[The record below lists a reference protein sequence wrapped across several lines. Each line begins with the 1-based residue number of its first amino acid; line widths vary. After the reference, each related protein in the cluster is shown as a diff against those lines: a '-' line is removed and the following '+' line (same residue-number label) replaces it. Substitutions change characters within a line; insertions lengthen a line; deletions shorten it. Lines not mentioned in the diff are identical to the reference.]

1 MSTATTQVNPHL
13 KALSE
18 AGVSVWLDQI
28 RRSLVEGGELAR
40 MVAEDSLRGVTA
52 NPSIFEK
59 AILGSKDYDE
69 ELAELAH
76 QDLDAQAIYERLAIR
91 DVQLAADVLADVHRE
106 THGRDGFVSLEVS
119 PDIAHDSERTLEAA
133 RAYWR
138 ALDRPNVMIKIPGT
152 PEGARAIQ
160 EAIYEGINVNVTLL
174 FAVSAYEKVA
184 EAYLRGLERRQAAG
198 LALSVNSV
206 ASFFVSRVDTNVDRK
221 LEALGRTDLAGRAA
235 LANAR
240 AAYRRFKEIFAGPRW
255 EALRHAGA
263 AVQRPLWAST
273 GTKNPH
279 YPDTMYV
286 DGLVGRHTVN
296 TMPMAT
302 LLAFAD
308 HGHVSGPTAE
318 HDPTPDLKALGDAGI
333 DLDEVTDE
341 LLIDG
346 IKQFEDAMRRL
357 LAGIDER
364 RAAVATGR
372 PPTIQGRIPPAL
384 QHAVAER
391 VQRAVSESVAQ
402 RIWRR
407 DPSLWG
413 GPGVPEIE
421 DRLGWLTISESMLE
435 YAPELH
441 AFAQECSAEG
451 FTDAVLLGMGGSSL
465 GPEVIRR
472 SFGEIPGGLRL
483 QVLDSTHPDVVLG
496 VQESVD
502 LERTIFIVSSKSG
515 GTIETLS
522 HYRHFTALTR
532 PEQFV
537 VVTDPGSPLER
548 LAQDDGLRR
557 AFLNPPDLGGRYSVL
572 SLFGLV
578 PAALMGVNIEALLHR
593 CQVAEQNCAHYDS
606 SESNSGLWLGAAI
619 GELARQGRDK
629 LTFFVSPPTE
639 SFGLWVEQLIAE
651 STGKQGRGILPV
663 ADEPLGSTEVYG
675 KDRVFAYL
683 RNGDAPDEALDAAVD
698 QLANAGH
705 ATIAVPVHGAVDL
718 GRIFF
723 LAEFAVAVAGWALE
737 INPFDQ
743 PNVQEAKDN
752 TKRVLDSGSVPDLEG
767 ADDERLRALLAD
779 AQPPHYVAIMG
790 FLPPSDELDRAISDL
805 RTTIREA
812 TGAATTFGYGPRYLH
827 STGQLHK
834 GGPPTGRFLQ
844 LVDDPTRDAEIPGA
858 DYTFRTLIAAQAA
871 GDLQTL
877 RSHGLPAERV
887 KLDRDP
893 VAGVKALTER
903 IGGLLQ
909 GR

>member
-1 MSTATTQVNPHL
+1 MSTATEVSPRL
-13 KALSE
+13 KALTD

-40 MVAEDSLRGVTA
+40 MVAEECLRGVTA

-69 ELAELAH
+69 DLVEFAH
-76 QDLDAQAIYERLAIR
+76 QNLDAQAIYDRIAVR
-91 DVQLAADVLADVHRE
+91 DVQLASEVLADVHRE
-106 THGRDGFVSLEVS
+106 SNGRDGFVSLEVA
-119 PDIAHDSERTLEAA
+119 PDIAHDSDRTIEAV
-133 RAYWR
+133 RTYWA

-152 PEGARAIQ
+152 PEGAQAIEQ
-160 EAIYEGINVNVTLL
+160 AIYEGINVNVTLL
-174 FAVSAYEKVA
+174 FAVSAYETVA
-184 EAYLRGLERRQAAG
+184 EAYLRGLERRQADG
-198 LALSVNSV
+198 LPVNISSV

-273 GTKNPH
+273 GTKNPS

-286 DGLVGRHTVN
+286 DGLVGRDTVN
-296 TMPMAT
+296 TIPMAT
-302 LLAFAD
+302 LHAVAD
-308 HGHVSGPTAE
+308 HGKVTGPTAE
-318 HDPTPDLKALGDAGI
+318 QDPTEDLRALAEAGI
-333 DLDEVTDE
+333 HMDQVTDE
-341 LLIDG
+341 LLVDG
-346 IKQFEDAMRRL
+346 VKQFEDAMNRL

-372 PPTIQGRIPPAL
+372 PPTIQGRIPSEL
-384 QHAVAER
+384 QGPLAER
-391 VQRAVSESVAQ
+391 VKAAVAQGVAQ
-402 RIWRR
+402 RVWRR

-421 DRLGWLTISESMLE
+421 DRLGWLTVSETMLE
-435 YAPELH
+435 HASELH
-441 AFAQECSAEG
+441 EFADQCRKEG
-451 FTDAVLLGMGGSSL
+451 YTDAVLLGMGGSSL

-472 SFGEIPGGLRL
+472 SFGEIPDGLSL
-483 QVLDSTHPDVVLG
+483 QVLDSTHPDVVLA

-502 LERTIFIVSSKSG
+502 IERTIFIVSSKSG

-522 HYRHFTALTR
+522 HYRHFKALAK

-548 LAQDDGLRR
+548 LADDDGLRR
-557 AFLNPPDLGGRYSVL
+557 AFLNTPDIGGRYSVL
-572 SLFGLV
+572 SMFGLV

-629 LTFFVSPPTE
+629 LTFFVSRPIE

-651 STGKQGRGILPV
+651 STGKHGRGILPV
-663 ADEPLGSTEVYG
+663 ADEPLGSPEEYG
-675 KDRVFAYL
+675 QDRVFAYL
-683 RNGDAPDEALDAAVD
+683 RHVEDPDEALDHAIA
-698 QLANAGH
+698 QLSDAGH
-705 ATIAVPVHGAVDL
+705 PTITVPAHGAVDL

-723 LAEFAVAVAGWALE
+723 LSEFAVAVAGWGLE

-752 TKRVLDSGSVPDLEG
+752 TKRVLDSGQIPELDV
-767 ADDERLRALLAD
+767 ADDERLRALLED

-790 FLPPSDELDRAISDL
+790 YVPPSDEFDRAIGEL
-805 RTTIREA
+805 RSTIRAA
-812 TGAATTFGYGPRYLH
+812 TGAATTFGYGPRFLH

-844 LVDDPTRDAEIPGA
+844 LTSEPQRDAEIPGA
-858 DYTFRTLIAAQAA
+858 GYSFGKLIAAQSA

-877 RSHGLPAERV
+877 RSHDLAAERV
-887 KLDRDP
+887 NLGGDP
-893 VAGVKALTER
+893 VAGVKQLTER
-903 IGGLLQ
+903 IASILGS
-909 GR
+909 R